1 MMSLNKNIM
10 LEELIDQLSQSIPS
24 QENIN
29 SESIKIALD
38 NIANLATAAAEN
50 NRLGF
55 QDICLLV
62 QETFSDIIDSN
73 NTLDN
78 KQYESLQLW
87 KILALNYVKDSKTST
102 INPLLSFFKR
112 PDLNCSIVD
121 DDLAVLNDVLEKESQ
136 QFDILFS
143 GIINSLEKN
152 DSLAPSIITE
162 KLGKFLASI
171 QESNLSGF
179 LDIALLLQENITDIV
194 SDTGELNETQS
205 QLTLDWL
212 NQASSFLSDEKN
224 VSAISELVT
233 ILKSNEWPTPL
244 SDVDANILLEM
255 FGVSDDAA
263 KSQKVSAAIPEPLVE
278 LFEKLQKASSEIN
291 ADNNESIL
299 DIGNATEELGLA
311 AGELE
316 LLGFQDLCL
325 IVKENLSDFISD
337 DAFSVGSYT
346 AYISQW
352 SNHVKEYLSDPN
364 NPVIAT
370 SLLEYLSDS
379 QWPTPLQDADIDILK
394 DMFGIATQD
403 DSSQANA
410 EFENTMVTKV
420 DQLDS
425 TIVTTAEQIDLSVAA
440 KNDEVQ
446 EVLNE
451 ILDDVIDTKDI
462 LAAPHTV
469 SKDLVEMLR
478 EEAEMIKEE
487 ANKQSELIKNENDIN
502 IIADS
507 LSQYALHIERFGS
520 ACQAAE
526 LDGLHQVS
534 SVFSNNLYHF
544 SKNKII
550 LSDDQISIIINWSEK
565 VFSYLQS
572 PGDSETSEA
581 LAHVLQNDQ
590 LPKKLMQGVT
600 PALINLLKAVYVSEQ
615 DTSKEARQTEAT
627 PEDVSIELPED
638 INQELLDGLLQEL
651 PGQTEEFSSAI
662 QALTD
667 GSGDIT
673 EVQKAQR
680 VAHTVKG
687 AANTV
692 GVRGI
697 ATLTHQL
704 EDIMSALNELNHLP
718 SPELANVFMEASD
731 CLEEMSE
738 ALLERGSSPSNSQE
752 VLQNVLD
759 WANRIESE
767 GVECLTSDQ
776 RQTATSTNTVKEKD
790 EAQKPEEDNQ
800 ADATLR
806 VPANLIDEVLR
817 LLGETMIVTSQ
828 LQERVRI
835 STEQSHR
842 LMEHQAM
849 VQNLT
854 SDLEVQVDINGSVYT
869 QKQAVN
875 QNEVFDSLELEEYNE
890 LHTVTHQ
897 IVEAAVDSYEFNQ
910 EIATDLRELD
920 ELLIEKLRLH
930 NEIQDLVMRTR
941 MVPIKTITPRLQRIV
956 RQTCRT
962 TKKQVALDIAGSDT
976 LIDSN
981 IINKL
986 IDPLMHMLRN
996 AIDHGIESREER
1008 IHLKKEPE
1016 GKLKLNFFR
1025 EGTQIVVRCQDDG
1038 AGLNH
1043 KAILEKAKKHNLI
1056 KEDEP
1061 LSDADINRL
1070 ILHPGFSTREKAT
1083 QTSGRGVGMDVVH
1096 TELLAMKGS
1105 VHIESEAGKGCL
1117 IELRMPV
1124 SLMSSHALLLR
1135 HLNQIIAVSNHG
1147 IEKILHPSDSQI
1159 IKTANATF
1167 CEVDGEKLQM
1177 VTLESLLNLPED
1189 RRNDDRETR
1198 PALLIREEELN
1209 HVVYIQE
1216 IVDTRDLFVKSMGKY
1231 INNIKGILGATIL
1244 GDGSVVPVIDL
1255 PELIRAPVVNLQ
1267 GPSELT
1273 QTNIHRAL
1281 PIALVVDD
1289 SLSARRALAQVI
1301 QDAGFDVR
1309 TAKDGLEAVGIIE
1322 KKKPDIML
1330 VDMEMPRMNGM
1341 ELTSHVRGFDN
1352 TKDIP
1357 VIMVT
1362 SRSTDKHRKQAEEAG
1377 VDIYVTKPFSE
1388 DDLLDHVHEL
1398 LN

>member
-1 MMSLNKNIM
+1 MSANRNVI
-10 LEELIDQLSQSIPS
+10 LEELIDQFFQSIPA
-24 QENIN
+24 QEKIN
-29 SESIKIALD
+29 SESFQAVLNNIGKLAIA
-38 NIANLATAAAEN
+38 AGEN
-50 NRLGF
+50 GRLGF

-62 QETFSDIIDSN
+62 QETFADIIESTGTLN
-73 NTLDN
+73 NE
-78 KQYESLQLW
+78 QFESLQLW
-87 KILALNYVKDSKTST
+87 RILASNYIKDSKQST
-102 INPLLSFFKR
+102 IQGLTSFFKR
-112 PDLNCSIVD
+112 PELNSSVTEEDLSVF
-121 DDLAVLNDVLEKESQ
+121 NDVLEKESH
-136 QFDILFS
+136 QFQILFS
-143 GIINSLEKN
+143 EVIDSLEKN
-152 DSLAPSIITE
+152 SPVDLTILNNKLDILLTSIDE
-162 KLGKFLASI
+162 
-171 QESNLSGF
+171 NNVSGF
-179 LDIALLLQENITDIV
+179 LDVASLFQENISDITEEKE
-194 SDTGELNETQS
+194 SLNDKQS
-205 QLTLDWL
+205 QLTLNWL
-212 NQASSFLSDEKN
+212 NQANVFLSDEKN
-224 VSAISELVT
+224 KSSAYELIT
-233 ILKSNEWPTPL
+233 ILKNEEWPNAL
-244 SDVDANILLEM
+244 SDIDANILFEM
-255 FGVSDDAA
+255 FGINAEATEADTSLE
-263 KSQKVSAAIPEPLVE
+263 IPEALKD
-278 LFEKLQKASSEIN
+278 LFIKLQNACAQVN
-291 ADNNESIL
+291 ADDKESIL
-299 DIGNATEELGLA
+299 DIANITEEIGLA
-311 AGELE
+311 AGELD
-316 LLGFQDLCL
+316 LLGFQDICL
-325 IVKENLSDFISD
+325 IVKENLSDMVSD
-337 DAFSVGSYT
+337 DSFVIQNYIE
-346 AYISQW
+346 YISQW
-352 SNHVKEYLSDPN
+352 QSHVKNYLSESN
-364 NPVIAT
+364 NEDSVIKV
-370 SLLEYLSDS
+370 LDYLSNT
-379 QWPTPLQDADIDILK
+379 QWPVPLQEADIDILK
-394 DMFGIATQD
+394 DMFGITEEHPEKETD
-403 DSSQANA
+403 EMDV
-410 EFENTMVTKV
+410 TMVTSA
-420 DQLDS
+420 DQMDS
-425 TIVTTAEQIDLSVAA
+425 TIVTTTDKLDLTVATT
-440 KNDEVQ
+440 NEEVQ
-446 EVLNE
+446 EALNE
-451 ILDDVIDTKDI
+451 ILEDVIDTKDI
-462 LAAPHTV
+462 LATPHTI

-478 EEAEMIKEE
+478 EETAMIQQE
-487 ANKQSELIKNENDIN
+487 AGSLVELIKDKNNETEIIN
-502 IIADS
+502 DS
-507 LSQYALHIERFGS
+507 LSQYALHVERFGS

-526 LDGLHQVS
+526 MDGLHQVS
-534 SVFSNNLYHF
+534 SVFSKNLNYF
-544 SKNKII
+544 SKNNTNYTEHQ
-550 LSDDQISIIINWSEK
+550 LSLLLAWPEK
-565 VFSYLQS
+565 VLTYLQT
-572 PGDSETSEA
+572 PGDSTVSNE
-581 LAHVLQNDQ
+581 LAVILQDNE

-600 PALINLLKAVYVSEQ
+600 PALVNLLKAVYVS
-615 DTSKEARQTEAT
+615 DTEVSKEARQTTAN
-627 PEDVSIELPED
+627 PEDVSIELPAD

-662 QALTD
+662 QSFID
-667 GSGDIT
+667 GSGDIG

-704 EDIMSALNELNHLP
+704 EDILSALNELNHLP
-718 SPELANVFMEASD
+718 SQELAMVFMEASD

-738 ALLERGSSPSNSQE
+738 ALLERGSSPSNSQQ
-752 VLQNVLD
+752 VLQDVLD

-767 GVECLTSDQ
+767 GVNCLTSGQ
-776 RQTATSTNTVKEKD
+776 GQTTKSATETKASDANEKAAEESTES
-790 EAQKPEEDNQ
+790 
-800 ADATLR
+800 TLR

-828 LQERVRI
+828 LQERVRL
-835 STEQSHR
+835 STLQSQR
-842 LMEHQAM
+842 LIEHQNM
-849 VQNLT
+849 VQMLT
-854 SDLEVQVDINGSVYT
+854 SDLEVQVDLNGSVYN

-897 IVEAAVDSYEFNQ
+897 IVEAAVDSHELNQ

-956 RQTCRT
+956 RQICRT
-962 TKKQVALDIAGSDT
+962 TKKQAALEITGSDT

-996 AIDHGIESREER
+996 AIDHGIETREER
-1008 IHLKKEPE
+1008 IHLKKDPE
-1016 GKLKLNFFR
+1016 GKIKLTFFR

-1043 KAILEKAKKHNLI
+1043 EAILAKAIKQNLI
-1056 KEDEP
+1056 KEDDK

-1070 ILHPGFSTREKAT
+1070 ILHPGFSTRDQAT
-1083 QTSGRGVGMDVVH
+1083 QTSGRGVGMDIVH

-1105 VHIESEAGKGCL
+1105 VHLESEKGNGCL

-1124 SLMSSHALLLR
+1124 TLMSSHALLLR
-1135 HLNQIIAVSNHG
+1135 HLNQIIAVSNRG

-1159 IKTANATF
+1159 IETENGTF
-1167 CEVDGEKLQM
+1167 CDVDGERLRMQ
-1177 VTLESLLNLPED
+1177 TLESLLNLPED

-1216 IVDTRDLFVKSMGKY
+1216 IVDTRDLFIKSMGKY
-1231 INNIKGILGATIL
+1231 LNSIKGILGATIL

-1255 PELIRAPVVNLQ
+1255 PELIRAPLVSLH

-1362 SRSTDKHRKQAEEAG
+1362 SRSTEKHRKQAKEAG
-1377 VDIYVTKPFSE
+1377 VDIYVTKPFTE
-1388 DDLLDHVHEL
+1388 DDLLDHVHNL